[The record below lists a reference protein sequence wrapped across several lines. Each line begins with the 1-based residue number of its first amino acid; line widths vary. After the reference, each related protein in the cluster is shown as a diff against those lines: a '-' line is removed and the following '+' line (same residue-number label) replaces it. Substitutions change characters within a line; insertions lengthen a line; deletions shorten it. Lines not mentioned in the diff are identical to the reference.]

1 MKNKLYLSLVAIVVL
16 AFSLVLGFV
25 LDGMESMAISSG
37 TPTIIY
43 WVSKG
48 IVLGLFVIVTLYIV
62 FRKQDMGNIYILLNM
77 TLIIQILPF
86 VQRLLL
92 RGNNPLVVWSLIV
105 LFLSVVIY
113 IGLFF
118 GLDVLNDKIQK
129 VEPTLEGKS
138 IEVVDEDTYNDK
150 NGRFVSANKKR

>member
-1 MKNKLYLSLVAIVVL
+1 MKNKLYLSIIAIIVL

-25 LDGMESMAISSG
+25 FDGMESMAIATG
-37 TPTIIY
+37 TPTTIY

-62 FRKQDMGNIYILLNM
+62 LRKQDMGNIYILINM

-86 VQRLLL
+86 AQRLLL
-92 RGNNPLVVWSLIV
+92 RGDNPLIVWSLIV
-105 LFLSVVIY
+105 LFLSLLIY
-113 IGLFF
+113 VGLFF

-129 VEPTLEGKS
+129 ADETLKGKS
-138 IEVVDEDTYNDK
+138 IQVVNEDTYNDE

>member
-92 RGNNPLVVWSLIV
+92 RGDNPLVVWSLIV